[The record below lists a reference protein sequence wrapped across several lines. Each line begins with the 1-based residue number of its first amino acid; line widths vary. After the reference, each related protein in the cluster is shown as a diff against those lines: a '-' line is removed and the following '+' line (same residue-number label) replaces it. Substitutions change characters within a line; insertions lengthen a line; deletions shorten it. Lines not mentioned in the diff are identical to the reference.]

1 MKIHHLISKTM
12 VLLILGSLLLFGA
25 PSAASE
31 LFPAYPCIEPNVL
44 FWIEA
49 YSNYSTAEG
58 IIHDS
63 NNLNIIYD
71 VIELWPPEK
80 HGSRKVNR
88 KRIKKAKKKYK
99 RILSKLAKNS
109 STQDPEA
116 RIIAGLFGP
125 NAGPADFRKAMYNIR
140 CQIGQRD
147 RFVKGLIR
155 SGAYIDEIKEIF
167 RSEGLPE
174 DLAYLPHV
182 ESSFNP
188 EAYSKFG
195 AAGIWQFTRSTGR
208 RFMTIGYAMDER
220 RDPMLSSRAAAKL
233 LKQNYEKLGNWPM
246 AITAYNH
253 GVTGMLRAK
262 RAKDSYE
269 EIFKHYRRRRFKFAS
284 RNFYAEF
291 LAARE
296 VAKNYGR
303 YFGLLQLDK
312 PLDTREVLL
321 EGYTTITDLSR
332 HFQVDMETIQ
342 RLNPALR
349 RPVLK
354 NQKYVPKGYALRLPA
369 DSVEGKQV
377 ASAEILE
384 SLYRLHQK
392 PSRFYRVKRGDTVGE
407 IAHMH
412 GLKVSD
418 LIMANNLD
426 SRATIYINQNLRLP
440 LPGEKLE
447 RVESTPKIS
456 PQLAS
461 ASQAQPREV
470 AVIPPENKPSLFE
483 GKTNASDLP
492 VTPAIVVG
500 NLEIQHVMTED
511 GRQIGVIRVELEETL
526 GHYAD
531 WLGVPTWAIRRLNG
545 FPYGKLLRI
554 HQKVKIPLDKVSR
567 EQFEQA
573 RIEFHQ
579 ELQEDFFSAYKI
591 ESVQI
596 YRVKNGDSIWTL
608 CNEVF
613 KLPLWLVKKYNPDV
627 DFYNLRRSQKLAI
640 PVVERRGEASSD
652 ESTEL

>member
-1 MKIHHLISKTM
+1 MKIHPLVSKTM
-12 VLLILGSLLLFGA
+12 PLLILSSLLLFGA

-31 LFPAYPCIEPNVL
+31 LFPSYPSIEPNVL

-49 YSNYSTAEG
+49 YSNYSTADG

-88 KRIKKAKKKYK
+88 KRIRKAKKKYK
-99 RILSKLAKNS
+99 RILSKLAKNPA
-109 STQDPEA
+109 TQDAEA
-116 RIIAGLFGP
+116 RSIAGLFGP
-125 NAGPADFRKAMYNIR
+125 NAGPVDFRRAMYNIR

-155 SGAYIDEIKEIF
+155 SGAYIEQIKEIF

-188 EAYSKFG
+188 KAYSKFG

-220 RDPMLSSRAAAKL
+220 RDPLLSSKAAAKL

-262 RAKDSYE
+262 RAKGSYE

-312 PLDTREVLL
+312 PHDTREVLL

-332 HFQVDMETIQ
+332 HFQVGVDTIQ
-342 RLNPALR
+342 ELNPALR
-349 RPVLK
+349 PPVLK

-369 DSVEGKQV
+369 DAVDGKQV
-377 ASAEILE
+377 ASAEMLE
-384 SLYRLHQK
+384 SLYRLRQK

-407 IAHMH
+407 IAQIH
-412 GLKVSD
+412 GLKVSE
-418 LIMANNLD
+418 LIIANNLD
-426 SRATIYINQNLRLP
+426 SRATIYISQNLRLP
-440 LPGEKLE
+440 SPGEKLE
-447 RVESTPKIS
+447 RIEIEPKLA

-461 ASQAQPREV
+461 ASEPQSEEV
-470 AVIPPENKPSLFE
+470 AIIPPENNPPQLDGE
-483 GKTNASDLP
+483 TPASELP
-492 VTPAIVVG
+492 VTPTVVVG
-500 NLEIQHVMTED
+500 NLDVEHVITEE
-511 GRQIGVIRVELEETL
+511 GKQIGIIRVELEETL

-531 WLGVPTWAIRRLNG
+531 WLRVPTWAIRRLNG
-545 FPYGKLLRI
+545 FPYGKMLQI
-554 HQKVKIPLDKVSR
+554 HQKVKIPLDNVSR

-573 RIEFHQ
+573 RLEYHQ
-579 ELQEDFFSAYKI
+579 EIQEDFFGAYKV

-596 YRVKNGDSIWTL
+596 YRVKNGDSVWTL
-608 CNEVF
+608 CNDVF
-613 KLPLWLVKKYNPDV
+613 NLPLWLLKEYNPDV
-627 DFYNLRRSQKLAI
+627 DLHNLRRSQKLAI
-640 PVVERRGEASSD
+640 PVVEKRKEASA
-652 ESTEL
+652 ETKEL

>member
-88 KRIKKAKKKYK
+88 KRIGKAKKKYK
-99 RILSKLAKNS
+99 RILSKLAKYP

-220 RDPMLSSRAAAKL
+220 RDPVLSSKAAAKL

-312 PLDTREVLL
+312 PFDTREVLL

-349 RPVLK
+349 PPVLK

-369 DSVEGKQV
+369 DAVEGKQV
-377 ASAEILE
+377 ASAEMLE

-407 IAHMH
+407 IAQIH
-412 GLKVSD
+412 GIRVSA

-447 RVESTPKIS
+447 RVETTPKIS

-461 ASQAQPREV
+461 ASQAQPKEV
-470 AVIPPENKPSLFE
+470 AVIPPENIPSPFE

-492 VTPAIVVG
+492 VTPAVVVG
-500 NLEIQHVMTED
+500 NLEVEHVMTED

-545 FPYGKLLRI
+545 FPHGKLLRI

-573 RIEFHQ
+573 RIEYHQ

-640 PVVERRGEASSD
+640 PVVERRGEASSG

>member
-1 MKIHHLISKTM
+1 MKRHHVISKM
-12 VLLILGSLLLFGA
+12 ICLLSFGSSLLFGA

-31 LFPAYPCIEPNVL
+31 LFPIYPCIEPNVL

-58 IIHDS
+58 ILHDS

-80 HGSRKVNR
+80 LGARNVNR
-88 KRIKKAKKKYK
+88 KRIKKAKRKYK
-99 RILSKLAKNS
+99 GILTKLAKNP

-116 RIIAGLFGP
+116 RMMAGLFGP
-125 NAGPADFRKAMYNIR
+125 NAGPADFRRAIYNIR

-188 EAYSKFG
+188 KAYSKFG

-220 RDPMLSSRAAAKL
+220 RDPMLSSKAAAKL
-233 LKQNYEKLGNWPM
+233 LKQNYEKLGTWPM

-262 RAKDSYE
+262 RAKGSYE

-296 VAKNYGR
+296 VAKNYRR

-312 PLDTREVLL
+312 PFETRQVLL
-321 EGYTTITDLSR
+321 EGYTTVTDLSR
-332 HFQVDMETIQ
+332 HFQVDVETIHS
-342 RLNPALR
+342 LNPALR
-349 RPVLK
+349 PPVLK
-354 NQKYVPKGYALRLPA
+354 EQKYVPKGYALRLPA
-369 DSVEGKQV
+369 DAVEGKHV
-377 ASAEILE
+377 ASAEMLE
-384 SLYRLHQK
+384 SLYRLRQK

-407 IAHMH
+407 IAQMH
-412 GLKVSD
+412 ALKVSE
-418 LIMANNLD
+418 LIIANNLD

-440 LPGEKLE
+440 SPGEKLE
-447 RVESTPKIS
+447 RIETEPKLA
-456 PQLAS
+456 PQLVS
-461 ASQAQPREV
+461 ASEPQSKEV
-470 AVIPPENKPSLFE
+470 AIIPPENKSPQLD
-483 GKTNASDLP
+483 GQTPASELP
-492 VTPAIVVG
+492 VTPTVVVG
-500 NLEIQHVMTED
+500 NLEVEHVITEE
-511 GRQIGVIRVELEETL
+511 GKQIGIIRVELEETL

-531 WLGVPTWAIRRLNG
+531 WLRVPTWAIRRLNG
-545 FPYGKLLRI
+545 C
-554 HQKVKIPLDKVSR
+554 
-567 EQFEQA
+567 
-573 RIEFHQ
+573 
-579 ELQEDFFSAYKI
+579 YK
-591 ESVQI
+591 
-596 YRVKNGDSIWTL
+596 SIR
-608 CNEVF
+608 
-613 KLPLWLVKKYNPDV
+613 K
-627 DFYNLRRSQKLAI
+627 
-640 PVVERRGEASSD
+640 
-652 ESTEL
+652 

>member
-1 MKIHHLISKTM
+1 MKIHLLQSKT
-12 VLLILGSLLLFGA
+12 VHLLILGSLLLFGA

-31 LFPAYPCIEPNVL
+31 LFPSYPSMEPNIL

-49 YSNYSTAEG
+49 YSNYSTADG

-88 KRIKKAKKKYK
+88 KRIRNAKKKYK
-99 RILSKLAKNS
+99 RILSKLAKNP
-109 STQDPEA
+109 STQDAEA
-116 RIIAGLFGP
+116 RIIAALFGP
-125 NAGPADFRKAMYNIR
+125 NAGPADFRNAMYNIR

-147 RFVKGLIR
+147 RFVEGLIR
-155 SGAYIDEIKEIF
+155 SGAYIEQIKEIF
-167 RSEGLPE
+167 LSEGLPE

-188 EAYSKFG
+188 KAYSKFG

-220 RDPMLSSRAAAKL
+220 RDPLLSSKAAAKL
-233 LKQNYEKLGNWPM
+233 LKQNYEKLGDWPM

-253 GVTGMLRAK
+253 GVSGMLRARRSK
-262 RAKDSYE
+262 GSYE
-269 EIFKHYRRRRFKFAS
+269 EIFKNYRRRRFRFAS

-296 VAKNYGR
+296 VAKNYRR
-303 YFGLLQLDK
+303 YFGMLQLDK
-312 PLDTREVLL
+312 PVDTREVLL
-321 EGYTTITDLSR
+321 EGYTTITDLSD
-332 HFQVDMETIQ
+332 HFQMDVETIQ
-342 RLNPALR
+342 ELNPALR
-349 RPVLK
+349 SPVLK

-369 DSVEGKQV
+369 EAVEGKQV
-377 ASAEILE
+377 ASAEMLE
-384 SLYRLHQK
+384 RLYRLHQK

-407 IAHMH
+407 IAQMH
-412 GLKVSD
+412 GLKVSE
-418 LIMANNLD
+418 LIIANNLD

-447 RVESTPKIS
+447 RAETTPQIT

-461 ASQAQPREV
+461 ASQTQPKED
-470 AVIPPENKPSLFE
+470 AVLPPEDEGATFE
-483 GKTNASDLP
+483 GKTKVSDLP
-492 VTPAIVVG
+492 VTPAVVVG
-500 NLEIQHVMTED
+500 NLEVEHIMTKD
-511 GRQIGVIRVELEETL
+511 GSQIGIIRVELEETL

-545 FPYGKLLRI
+545 LAYGKWLRI
-554 HQKVKIPLDKVSR
+554 HQKVKIPLDNVSR

-573 RIEFHQ
+573 RIEYHQ
-579 ELQEDFFSAYKI
+579 ELQEDFFEAYKI

-596 YRVKNGDSIWTL
+596 YRVKRGDNIWTL

-613 KLPLWLVKKYNPDV
+613 NLPVWLVKKYNPDV
-627 DFYNLRRSQKLAI
+627 DFYNLRRAQKLAI
-640 PVVERRGEASSD
+640 PVVEKRGEAPE

>member
-1 MKIHHLISKTM
+1 MGRHHFISKIIC
-12 VLLILGSLLLFGA
+12 LLSFGSSILFGV

-31 LFPAYPCIEPNVL
+31 LFPIYPCMEPNVL
-44 FWIEA
+44 FWIET

-58 IIHDS
+58 ILHDS
-63 NNLNIIYD
+63 DNLNVIYD
-71 VIELWPPEK
+71 IIELWPPEK
-80 HGSRKVNR
+80 LGARKVNR
-88 KRIKKAKKKYK
+88 KRIKKAKSKYK
-99 RILSKLAKNS
+99 RILSKLAKNP

-116 RIIAGLFGP
+116 RTIADLFGP
-125 NAGPADFRKAMYNIR
+125 NARPADFRRAIYNIR

-188 EAYSKFG
+188 KAYSKFG
-195 AAGIWQFTRSTGR
+195 AAGIWQFTRQTGR

-220 RDPMLSSRAAAKL
+220 RDPALSSKAAAKL
-233 LKQNYEKLGNWPM
+233 LRQNYEKLGSWPM

-262 RAKDSYE
+262 RAKGSYE
-269 EIFKHYRRRRFKFAS
+269 EIFKHYRRKRFQFAS

-296 VAKNYGR
+296 VAKNYKL

-312 PLDTREVLL
+312 PLETRQVLL

-332 HFQVDMETIQ
+332 HFQVDVETIHS
-342 RLNPALR
+342 LNPALR
-349 RPVLK
+349 PPVL
-354 NQKYVPKGYALRLPA
+354 NEQKYVPKGYGLRLPA
-369 DSVEGKQV
+369 DAVDGKRV
-377 ASAEILE
+377 ASAEALE
-384 SLYRLHQK
+384 SLYRLQQK
-392 PSRFYRVKRGDTVGE
+392 PTRFYRVKEGDTVGE
-407 IAHMH
+407 IAQLH
-412 GLKVSD
+412 GLKVSE
-418 LIMANNLD
+418 LIIANNLD

-447 RVESTPKIS
+447 RVEAEPKLA

-461 ASQAQPREV
+461 ASEPQSKEA
-470 AVIPPENKPSLFE
+470 AVIPPENKPPQLG
-483 GKTNASDLP
+483 GKTPASELP
-492 VTPAIVVG
+492 VTPTVVVG
-500 NLEIQHVMTED
+500 NLEVEHVITE
-511 GRQIGVIRVELEETL
+511 GGKQIGIIRVELEETL

-545 FPYGKLLRI
+545 FPYGRVLQI
-554 HQKVKIPLDKVSR
+554 HQKVKIPLDNVSR
-567 EQFEQA
+567 EEFNQA
-573 RIEFHQ
+573 RLEYHQ
-579 ELQEDFFSAYKI
+579 EIQEDFFSAYKV

-596 YRVKNGDSIWTL
+596 YRVQNGDSVWIL

-613 KLPLWLVKKYNPDV
+613 NLPLWLLKEYNPDL
-627 DFYNLRRSQKLAI
+627 DLYNLRRSQKLAI
-640 PVVERRGEASSD
+640 PVVEKRSETSGESK
-652 ESTEL
+652 EL

>member
-1 MKIHHLISKTM
+1 MKIHPLVSKTM
-12 VLLILGSLLLFGA
+12 PLLILSSLLLFGA

-31 LFPAYPCIEPNVL
+31 LFPSYPSIEPNVL

-49 YSNYSTAEG
+49 YSNYSTADG

-88 KRIKKAKKKYK
+88 KRIRKAKKKYK
-99 RILSKLAKNS
+99 RILSKLAKNPA
-109 STQDPEA
+109 TQDAEA
-116 RIIAGLFGP
+116 RSIAGLFGP
-125 NAGPADFRKAMYNIR
+125 NAGPVDFRRAMYNIR

-155 SGAYIDEIKEIF
+155 SGAYIDKIKEIF

-188 EAYSKFG
+188 KAYSKFG

-220 RDPMLSSRAAAKL
+220 RDPLLSSKAAAKL

-262 RAKDSYE
+262 RAKGSYE
-269 EIFKHYRRRRFKFAS
+269 EIFKHYRKRRFKFAS

-332 HFQVDMETIQ
+332 HFQVGVDTIQ
-342 RLNPALR
+342 ELNPALR
-349 RPVLK
+349 PPVLK

-369 DSVEGKQV
+369 DAVDEKQV
-377 ASAEILE
+377 ASAEMLE
-384 SLYRLHQK
+384 GLYRLHQK

-407 IAHMH
+407 IAQMH
-412 GLKVSD
+412 GLKVSE
-418 LIMANNLD
+418 LIIANNLD

-447 RVESTPKIS
+447 RVETTPQIT

-461 ASQAQPREV
+461 ASQAQPKEV
-470 AVIPPENKPSLFE
+470 AVLPPEHKESPFE
-483 GKTNASDLP
+483 GKTKVSDLP
-492 VTPAIVVG
+492 VTPAVVVG
-500 NLEIQHVMTED
+500 NLEVEHTLTEH

-545 FPYGKLLRI
+545 FPYGKMLRI
-554 HQKVKIPLDKVSR
+554 HQKVKIPLDNVSR

-579 ELQEDFFSAYKI
+579 ELQEDFFGAYKI

-596 YRVKNGDSIWTL
+596 YRVKRGDSIWTL
-608 CNEVF
+608 CNDVF
-613 KLPLWLVKKYNPDV
+613 NLPLWLVKKYNPDV
-627 DFYNLRRSQKLAI
+627 DFYNLRQAQKLAI
-640 PVVERRGEASSD
+640 PMVEKRGEAPD

>member
-1 MKIHHLISKTM
+1 MM
-12 VLLILGSLLLFGA
+12 CLLILGSSLLFGA

-31 LFPAYPCIEPNVL
+31 LFPVYPCIEPNVL

-88 KRIKKAKKKYK
+88 KRIKKAKRKYK
-99 RILSKLAKNS
+99 RILSKLAKNP

-116 RIIAGLFGP
+116 RMIAGLFRP
-125 NAGPADFRKAMYNIR
+125 DAVPADFRRAMYNIR
-140 CQIGQRD
+140 CQTGQRD

-155 SGAYIDEIKEIF
+155 SGAYIDEIREIF

-188 EAYSKFG
+188 KAYSKFG
-195 AAGIWQFTRSTGR
+195 AAGIWQFTHSTGK

-220 RDPMLSSRAAAKL
+220 RDPIRSSKAAAKL

-253 GVTGMLRAK
+253 GVTGILRAK
-262 RAKDSYE
+262 RAKGGYE

-291 LAARE
+291 LAARQ
-296 VAKNYGR
+296 VAKNYRR

-312 PLDTREVLL
+312 PFDTRQVLL

-332 HFQVDMETIQ
+332 HFQVDVETI
-342 RLNPALR
+342 RSLNPALR
-349 RPVLK
+349 PPVLK

-369 DSVEGKQV
+369 DAVEGKRV
-377 ASAEILE
+377 ASAEMLE
-384 SLYRLHQK
+384 TIYRLRQK

-407 IAHMH
+407 IAQMH
-412 GLKVSD
+412 GVKVSD

-447 RVESTPKIS
+447 RVETTPKIS
-456 PQLAS
+456 TQLAS
-461 ASQAQPREV
+461 ATEAQTKEV
-470 AVIPPENKPSLFE
+470 AVIPPENEPPAFE
-483 GKTNASDLP
+483 GKTPASDLP
-492 VTPAIVVG
+492 VTPAVVVG
-500 NLEIQHVMTED
+500 NLEVEHVMTGD

-531 WLGVPTWAIRRLNG
+531 WLRVPTWAIRRLNG
-545 FPYGKLLRI
+545 FRYGKLLRI
-554 HQKVKIPLDKVSR
+554 HQKVKIPLDNVSR

-573 RIEFHQ
+573 RIEYHQ
-579 ELQEDFFSAYKI
+579 ELQEDFFSVYKI

-608 CNEVF
+608 CNETF

-640 PVVERRGEASSD
+640 PVVEKRSEAPGEA
-652 ESTEL
+652 TEL

>member
-1 MKIHHLISKTM
+1 MKKHHLISKLIY
-12 VLLILGSLLLFGA
+12 LLILGGLLLFGA

-31 LFPAYPCIEPNVL
+31 LFPMYPCIEPNVW

-71 VIELWPPEK
+71 VIELRPPEK
-80 HGSRKVNR
+80 HGARKVNR
-88 KRIKKAKKKYK
+88 KRIKKAKRKYK
-99 RILSKLAKNS
+99 RILSKLAKNPS
-109 STQDPEA
+109 AQDPEA
-116 RIIAGLFGP
+116 RFVAALFGP
-125 NAGPADFRKAMYNIR
+125 NAVPADFRRAMYNIR
-140 CQIGQRD
+140 CQTGQRD

-155 SGAYIDEIKEIF
+155 SGAYIEEIREIF
-167 RSEGLPE
+167 RAEGLPE

-188 EAYSKFG
+188 KAYSKFG
-195 AAGIWQFTRSTGR
+195 AAGIWQFTHSTGK

-220 RDPMLSSRAAAKL
+220 RDPIRSSRAAAKL

-262 RAKDSYE
+262 RSKGSYE
-269 EIFKHYRRRRFKFAS
+269 EIFKHYKRRRFKFAS

-296 VAKNYGR
+296 VAKNYRR

-312 PLDTREVLL
+312 PRDTREVLL
-321 EGYTTITDLSR
+321 EGYTTMADLSR
-332 HFQVDMETIQ
+332 HFQVDVETIHS
-342 RLNPALR
+342 LNPALR

-369 DSVEGKQV
+369 HAVEGKRV
-377 ASAEILE
+377 ASAEMLE
-384 SLYRLHQK
+384 SIYRLRQK

-407 IAHMH
+407 IAQMH

-418 LIMANNLD
+418 LIVANNLD

-440 LPGEKLE
+440 LRGEKLE
-447 RVESTPKIS
+447 KVEATPKIS

-461 ASQAQPREV
+461 VSETQSKKV
-470 AVIPPENKPSLFE
+470 AVIPPEKKQPKFE
-483 GKTNASDLP
+483 GETPASDLP
-492 VTPAIVVG
+492 VTPAVVVG
-500 NLEIQHVMTED
+500 NLEVEHVITED
-511 GRQIGVIRVELEETL
+511 GRKIGVIRVELEETL

-531 WLGVPTWAIRRLNG
+531 WLRVPTWAIRRLNG
-545 FPYGKLLRI
+545 LRYGKFLRI
-554 HQKVKIPLDKVSR
+554 HQKVKIPLDNVSR

-579 ELQEDFFSAYKI
+579 ELQEDFFSVYKI

-596 YRVKNGDSIWTL
+596 YRVKNGDNIWTL

-627 DFYNLRRSQKLAI
+627 DFYNLRRSEKLAI
-640 PVVERRGEASSD
+640 PVVEKRSETPSETR
-652 ESTEL
+652 EL

>member
-1 MKIHHLISKTM
+1 MKIHGPISKTM
-12 VLLILGSLLLFGA
+12 PLLILGSLLLLGA
-25 PSAASE
+25 PSAAAE
-31 LFPAYPCIEPNVL
+31 LFPSYPSMEPNVR

-49 YSNYSTAEG
+49 YSNYSTADG

-63 NNLNIIYD
+63 NNLNIVYD

-88 KRIKKAKKKYK
+88 KRIRNAKSKYK
-99 RILSKLAKNS
+99 RILSKLAKNPA
-109 STQDPEA
+109 TQDAEA

-125 NAGPADFRKAMYNIR
+125 DAGPADFRKAMYNIR

-155 SGAYIDEIKEIF
+155 SGAYIDRIKEIF

-182 ESSFNP
+182 ESSLNP
-188 EAYSKFG
+188 KAYSKFG
-195 AAGIWQFTRSTGR
+195 AAGIWQFTRETGR

-220 RDPMLSSRAAAKL
+220 RDPMLSSKAAAKL
-233 LKQNYEKLGNWPM
+233 LKQNYEKLGTWPM

-262 RAKDSYE
+262 RAKGSYE
-269 EIFKHYRRRRFKFAS
+269 EIFKHYRKKRFQFAS

-296 VAKNYGR
+296 VAKNYKR

-312 PLDTREVLL
+312 PLETRQVLL

-332 HFQVDMETIQ
+332 HFQVDVETIHS
-342 RLNPALR
+342 LNPALR
-349 RPVLK
+349 PPVLK

-369 DSVEGKQV
+369 DAVEGKQI
-377 ASAEILE
+377 ASAEMLE
-384 SLYRLHQK
+384 GLYKLHQK
-392 PSRFYRVKRGDTVGE
+392 PSHFYRVKRGDTVGE
-407 IAHMH
+407 IAQMH
-412 GLKVSD
+412 GIKVSE
-418 LIMANNLD
+418 LIIANNLD

-447 RVESTPKIS
+447 RVETTPQIT

-461 ASQAQPREV
+461 ASQAKSKEDTLL
-470 AVIPPENKPSLFE
+470 PPEKEASPPFE
-483 GKTNASDLP
+483 GKTKVSDLP
-492 VTPAIVVG
+492 VTPAVVVG
-500 NLEIQHVMTED
+500 NLEVEHMMTED

-545 FPYGKLLRI
+545 LPHGKLLQI
-554 HQKVKIPLDKVSR
+554 HQKVKIPLDNVSR
-567 EQFEQA
+567 EQFEQS

-596 YRVKNGDSIWTL
+596 YRVRRGDNIWTL
-608 CNEVF
+608 CNDVF
-613 KLPLWLVKKYNPDV
+613 NLPLWLVKKYNPDV
-627 DFYNLRRSQKLAI
+627 DFYTLIRAQKLAI
-640 PVVERRGEASSD
+640 PVVEKRGEAPE